1 MPFLALPA
9 VFATTLAM
17 GSAGVDG
24 QAEQGRASHP
34 AWSQPLPVIV
44 DQTPHRAGLAGLAE
58 RFIQKVENGD
68 RKGLELVCDRIL
80 GCAPGTAFSAAW
92 RGHPAELRSPRP
104 AALEVASVG
113 IEALLVGSNGAH
125 GLSID
130 PLVFASGL
138 GIGVETTF

>member
-1 MPFLALPA
+1 M
-9 VFATTLAM
+9 
-17 GSAGVDG
+17 
-24 QAEQGRASHP
+24 
-34 AWSQPLPVIV
+34 IV
-44 DQTPHRAGLAGLAE
+44 DRIPHRPGLVGLAE

-68 RKGLELVCDRIL
+68 RKGLELACDRIL

-113 IEALLVGSNGAH
+113 IEALLFGANGAH

-138 GIGVETTF
+138 GVGVGTTF